1 MCVVVLKCVTYLSLI
16 IFSYA
21 TLELKYY
28 ESLGAGYAGLQAV
41 TKLQKE
47 VSAEEA
53 EITLINKNDYHYE
66 ATWLHEASA
75 GTINYE
81 DLLYPV
87 ESVLKKDKVNFVKAE
102 VTKIDRNAKK
112 VETDKGI
119 YDFDILVV
127 ALGFVSET
135 FGIDGMKDYAFQI
148 ENVLTTRQLSRHI
161 EDKFANYA
169 ASKEKDENDLS
180 ILVGGAGF
188 TGIEFLGE
196 LTDRI
201 PELCSKYG
209 IDQSKVKV
217 TCVEAAPKMLPMF
230 SDDLVN
236 HAVNYLEN
244 RGVEFKI
251 ATPIVACNE
260 KGFVVEINGEKQ
272 QLEAGT
278 SVWAAGVRGSHLMEE
293 SFEGVKRGRIVTN
306 QDLTIAGHDDIFVIG
321 DCSAFVPAGEERPL
335 PTTAQIA
342 MQQGEHVAKNIK
354 HILNGE
360 AKEEFEYVDRGTVC
374 SLGSHDGVGIVY
386 GKDITGKKAA
396 FMKKVIDTRAVFK
409 IGGIGLAFKKGKF

>member
-1 MCVVVLKCVTYLSLI
+1 MAQERKKVLV
-16 IFSYA
+16 
-21 TLELKYY
+21 
-28 ESLGAGYAGLQAV
+28 LGAGYAGLQTV

-47 VSAEEA
+47 LSAEEA

-87 ESVLKKDKVNFVKAE
+87 ESVLKKDKVNFVTAE

-135 FGIDGMKDYAFQI
+135 FGIDGMKDHAFQI

-169 ASKEKDENDLS
+169 ASKEKDDKDLS

-209 IDQSKVKV
+209 IDQNKVKI

-260 KGFVVEINGEKQ
+260 KGFVVEVNGEKQ

-278 SVWAAGVRGSHLMEE
+278 SVWTAGVRGSHLMEE

-321 DCSAFVPAGEERPL
+321 DVSAFIPAGEERPL

-409 IGGIGLAFKKGKF
+409 ISGVGLAFKKGKF

>member
-1 MCVVVLKCVTYLSLI
+1 MAQERKKILV
-16 IFSYA
+16 
-21 TLELKYY
+21 
-28 ESLGAGYAGLQAV
+28 LGAGYAGLQTV
-41 TKLQKE
+41 TKLQKH

-53 EITLINKNDYHYE
+53 EITLVNKNKYHYE
-66 ATWLHEASA
+66 STWLHEASA
-75 GTINYE
+75 GTISYE
-81 DLLYPV
+81 DLIYPV
-87 ESVLKKDKVNFVKAE
+87 ESVLKKDKVNFVNAE

-112 VETDKGI
+112 VETDSGI
-119 YDFDILVV
+119 FNYDILVV
-127 ALGFVSET
+127 ALGFETET
-135 FGIDGMKDYAFQI
+135 FGISGMKDYAFQI
-148 ENVLTTRQLSRHI
+148 ENVDTARHLSRHI

-169 ASKEKDENDLS
+169 ASKEKNDNDLA
-180 ILVGGAGF
+180 ILVGGSGF

-201 PELCSKYG
+201 PELCNKYG
-209 IDQSKVKV
+209 VNQEKVRI

-230 SDDLVN
+230 SGELVN
-236 HAVNYLEN
+236 YAVKYLED

-260 KGFVVEINGEKQ
+260 KGFVVKINDQEQ

-278 SVWAAGVRGSHLMEE
+278 SVWAAGVRGSQLMEA
-293 SFEGVKRGRIVTN
+293 SFEGVKRGRIVN
-306 QDLTIAGHDDIFVIG
+306 KQDLTIEGHDDIFVIG
-321 DCSAFVPAGEERPL
+321 DVSAFIPAGEERPL

-360 AKEEFEYVDRGTVC
+360 ATVDFEYVDRGTVC

-386 GKDITGKKAA
+386 GRDIAGKKAA
-396 FMKKVIDTRAVFK
+396 FMKKVIDTRAIFK
-409 IGGIGLAFKKGKF
+409 IGGVGLAFKKGKF

>member
-1 MCVVVLKCVTYLSLI
+1 MAQERKKVLV
-16 IFSYA
+16 
-21 TLELKYY
+21 
-28 ESLGAGYAGLQAV
+28 LGAGYAGLQAV

-278 SVWAAGVRGSHLMEE
+278 SVWAAGVRGSYLMEE

>member
-1 MCVVVLKCVTYLSLI
+1 MAQERKKILV
-16 IFSYA
+16 
-21 TLELKYY
+21 
-28 ESLGAGYAGLQAV
+28 LGAGYAGLQTV
-41 TKLQKE
+41 TKLQKH

-53 EITLINKNDYHYE
+53 EITLVNKNKYHYE
-66 ATWLHEASA
+66 STWLHEASA
-75 GTINYE
+75 GTISYD
-81 DLLYPV
+81 DLIYPV
-87 ESVLKKDKVNFVKAE
+87 ESVLKKDKVNFVNAE

-112 VETDKGI
+112 VETDSGI
-119 YDFDILVV
+119 FNYDILVV
-127 ALGFVSET
+127 ALGFETET
-135 FGIDGMKDYAFQI
+135 FGINGMKDYAFQI
-148 ENVLTTRQLSRHI
+148 ENVDTARHLSRHI

-169 ASKEKDENDLS
+169 ASKEKNDNDLA

-201 PELCSKYG
+201 PELCNKYG
-209 IDQSKVKV
+209 VNQEKVRI

-230 SDDLVN
+230 SDELVN
-236 HAVNYLEN
+236 YAVKYLED

-260 KGFVVEINGEKQ
+260 KGFVVKINDQEQ

-278 SVWAAGVRGSHLMEE
+278 SVWAAGVRGSQLMEA
-293 SFEGVKRGRIVTN
+293 SFEGVKRGRIVN
-306 QDLTIAGHDDIFVIG
+306 KQDLTIEGHDDIFVIG
-321 DCSAFVPAGEERPL
+321 DVSAFIPAGEERPL

-360 AKEEFEYVDRGTVC
+360 ATVDFEYVDRGTVC

-386 GKDITGKKAA
+386 GRDIAGKKAA
-396 FMKKVIDTRAVFK
+396 FMKKVIDTRAIFK
-409 IGGIGLAFKKGKF
+409 IGGVGLAFKKGKF

>member
-1 MCVVVLKCVTYLSLI
+1 MNSNGSRTEKILV
-16 IFSYA
+16 
-21 TLELKYY
+21 
-28 ESLGAGYAGLQAV
+28 LGAGYAGLQTV
-41 TKLQKE
+41 TKLQKH

-53 EITLINKNDYHYE
+53 EITLVNKNKYHYE
-66 ATWLHEASA
+66 STWLHEASA
-75 GTINYE
+75 GTISYE
-81 DLLYPV
+81 DLIYPV
-87 ESVLKKDKVNFVKAE
+87 ESVLKKDKVNFVNAE

-112 VETDKGI
+112 VETDSGI
-119 YDFDILVV
+119 FNYDILVV
-127 ALGFVSET
+127 ALGFETET
-135 FGIDGMKDYAFQI
+135 FGISGMKDYAFQI
-148 ENVLTTRQLSRHI
+148 ENVDTARHLSRHI

-169 ASKEKDENDLS
+169 ASKEKNDNDLA

-201 PELCSKYG
+201 PELCNKYG
-209 IDQSKVKV
+209 VNQEKVRI

-230 SDDLVN
+230 SDELVN
-236 HAVNYLEN
+236 YAVKYLED

-260 KGFVVEINGEKQ
+260 KGFVVKINDQEQ

-278 SVWAAGVRGSHLMEE
+278 SVWAAGVRGSQLMEA
-293 SFEGVKRGRIVTN
+293 SFEGVKRGRIVN
-306 QDLTIAGHDDIFVIG
+306 KQDLTIEGHDDIFVIG
-321 DCSAFVPAGEERPL
+321 DVSAFIPAGEERPL

-360 AKEEFEYVDRGTVC
+360 ATVDFEYVDRGTVC

-386 GKDITGKKAA
+386 GRDIAGKKAA
-396 FMKKVIDTRAVFK
+396 FMKKVIDTRAIFK
-409 IGGIGLAFKKGKF
+409 IGGVGLAFKKGKF

>member
-1 MCVVVLKCVTYLSLI
+1 MAQERKKVLV
-16 IFSYA
+16 
-21 TLELKYY
+21 
-28 ESLGAGYAGLQAV
+28 LGAGYAGLQTV

-47 VSAEEA
+47 VSADEA

-321 DCSAFVPAGEERPL
+321 DCSAFIPAGEERPL

>member
-1 MCVVVLKCVTYLSLI
+1 MAQERKKILV
-16 IFSYA
+16 
-21 TLELKYY
+21 
-28 ESLGAGYAGLQAV
+28 LGAGYAGLQTV
-41 TKLQKE
+41 TKLQKH

-53 EITLINKNDYHYE
+53 EITLVNKNKYHYE
-66 ATWLHEASA
+66 STWLHEASA
-75 GTINYE
+75 GTISYE
-81 DLLYPV
+81 DLIYPV
-87 ESVLKKDKVNFVKAE
+87 ESVLKKDKVNFVNAE

-112 VETDKGI
+112 VETDSGI
-119 YDFDILVV
+119 FNYDILVV
-127 ALGFVSET
+127 ALGFETET
-135 FGIDGMKDYAFQI
+135 FGINGMKDYAFQI
-148 ENVLTTRQLSRHI
+148 ENVDTARHLSRHI
-161 EDKFANYA
+161 EDEFANYA
-169 ASKEKDENDLS
+169 ASKEKNDNDLA

-201 PELCSKYG
+201 PELCNKYG
-209 IDQSKVKV
+209 VNQEKVRI

-230 SDDLVN
+230 SDELVN
-236 HAVNYLEN
+236 YAVKYLED

-260 KGFVVEINGEKQ
+260 KGFVVKINDQEQ

-278 SVWAAGVRGSHLMEE
+278 SVWAAGVRGSQLMEA
-293 SFEGVKRGRIVTN
+293 SFEGVKRGRIVN
-306 QDLTIAGHDDIFVIG
+306 KQDLTIEGHDDIFVIG
-321 DCSAFVPAGEERPL
+321 DVSAFIPAGEERPL

-360 AKEEFEYVDRGTVC
+360 ATVDFEYVDRGTVC

-386 GKDITGKKAA
+386 GRDIAGKKAA
-396 FMKKVIDTRAVFK
+396 FMKKVIDTRAIFK
-409 IGGIGLAFKKGKF
+409 IGGVGLAFKKGKF

>member
-1 MCVVVLKCVTYLSLI
+1 MAQERKKVLV
-16 IFSYA
+16 
-21 TLELKYY
+21 
-28 ESLGAGYAGLQAV
+28 LGAGYAGLQTV

-47 VSAEEA
+47 LSAEEA

-87 ESVLKKDKVNFVKAE
+87 ESVLKKDKVNFVTAE

-135 FGIDGMKDYAFQI
+135 FGIDGMKDHAFQI

-169 ASKEKDENDLS
+169 ASKEKDDKDLS

-209 IDQSKVKV
+209 IDQNKVKI

-244 RGVEFKI
+244 RGIEFKI

-260 KGFVVEINGEKQ
+260 KGFVVEVNGEKQ

-278 SVWAAGVRGSHLMEE
+278 SVWTAGVCGSHLMEE

-321 DCSAFVPAGEERPL
+321 DVSAFIPAGEERPL

-409 IGGIGLAFKKGKF
+409 IGGVGLAFKKGKF

>member
-1 MCVVVLKCVTYLSLI
+1 MAQERKKVLV
-16 IFSYA
+16 
-21 TLELKYY
+21 
-28 ESLGAGYAGLQAV
+28 LGAGYAGLQTV

-47 VSAEEA
+47 LSAEEA

-87 ESVLKKDKVNFVKAE
+87 ESVLKKDKVNFVTAE

-135 FGIDGMKDYAFQI
+135 FGIDGMKDHAFQI

-169 ASKEKDENDLS
+169 ASKEKDDKDLS

-196 LTDRI
+196 LTERI

-209 IDQSKVKV
+209 IDQNKVKI

-260 KGFVVEINGEKQ
+260 KGFVVEVNGEKQ

-278 SVWAAGVRGSHLMEE
+278 SVWTAGVRGSHLMEE

-321 DCSAFVPAGEERPL
+321 DVSAFIPAGEERPL

-409 IGGIGLAFKKGKF
+409 IGGVGLAFKKGKF

>member
-1 MCVVVLKCVTYLSLI
+1 MAQNRKKVLV
-16 IFSYA
+16 
-21 TLELKYY
+21 
-28 ESLGAGYAGLQAV
+28 LGAGYAGLQTV

-47 VSAEEA
+47 ISTDEA
-53 EITLINKNDYHYE
+53 EITLINKNEYHYE
-66 ATWLHEASA
+66 STWLHEASA

-87 ESVLKKDKVNFVKAE
+87 ESALKQDKVNFVVAE
-102 VTKIDRNAKK
+102 VTKIDRNAKR
-112 VETDKGI
+112 VETDKGV
-119 YDFDILVV
+119 YDYDVLVV

-148 ENVLTTRQLSRHI
+148 ENVLTSRKLSRHI

-169 ASKEKDENDLS
+169 ASKEKDDKDLA

-196 LTDRI
+196 LTERI

-209 IDQSKVKV
+209 IDQSKVKI

-230 SDDLVN
+230 SDELVSY
-236 HAVNYLEN
+236 AVNFLED

-251 ATPIVACNE
+251 ATPIVACND
-260 KGFVVEINGEKQ
+260 KGFVVEVNGEKQ
-272 QLEAGT
+272 QLEAST
-278 SVWAAGVRGSHLMEE
+278 SVWTAGVRGSHLMEE
-293 SFEGVKRGRIVTN
+293 SFEGVKRGRIIN
-306 QDLTIAGHDDIFVIG
+306 KQDLTIEGHDDIFVIG
-321 DCSAFVPAGEERPL
+321 DCSAFIPEGEERPL

-360 AKEEFEYVDRGTVC
+360 AKEDFHYVNRGTVC

-386 GKDITGKKAA
+386 GRDIAGKKAA

>member
-1 MCVVVLKCVTYLSLI
+1 MAQERKKVLV
-16 IFSYA
+16 
-21 TLELKYY
+21 
-28 ESLGAGYAGLQAV
+28 LGAGYAGLQTV

-47 VSAEEA
+47 LSAEEA

-87 ESVLKKDKVNFVKAE
+87 ESVLKKDKVNFVTAE

-135 FGIDGMKDYAFQI
+135 FGIDGMKDHAFQI

-169 ASKEKDENDLS
+169 ASKEKDDKDLS

-209 IDQSKVKV
+209 IDQNKVKI

-260 KGFVVEINGEKQ
+260 KGFVVEVNGEKQ

-278 SVWAAGVRGSHLMEE
+278 SVWTAGVRGSHLMEE

-321 DCSAFVPAGEERPL
+321 DVSAIIPAGEERPL

-409 IGGIGLAFKKGKF
+409 IGGVGLAFKKGKF